1 MKLKIKRGD
10 NVKVIS
16 GSYKGKEG
24 AVLKVDH
31 NRMRILVEGIN
42 IRKCHK
48 KSTQENPK
56 GSIVERESSIAY
68 SNVMLTKIFE
78 KRRIKQ
84 KSLKNK
90 LNVIE

>member
-10 NVKVIS
+10 NVIIIS
-16 GSYKGKEG
+16 GSYKGKKG
-24 AVLKVDH
+24 VVLKIDY
-31 NRMRILVEGIN
+31 NRMRIVVEGIN
-42 IRKCHK
+42 IRKHHK

-56 GSIVERESSIAY
+56 GAIIECESPISY
-68 SNVMLTKIFE
+68 SNVMLTEVFE

-90 LNVIE
+90 LNIIG